1 MILVTGATG
10 NVGRHLVNLL
20 LQAGEQVRAISRNPE
35 RAALP
40 DGVEVMRADMS
51 QEEDLRAALRGADRA
66 FLLPA
71 AGQVDGFLREATEAG
86 LGHVVLLSALA
97 VTMEQAGVL
106 GSVHAGYEQAV
117 AGSGLPWTFLRP
129 GAFMANDLQ
138 WAPGVR
144 SDGVVR
150 APFAQAATA
159 PVDERDI
166 AAVAARTL
174 LDDGHAG
181 KAYALT
187 GPDSLTTAERVRIL
201 GEVLGRDLRLEELSP
216 EQAREQMIRHTPA
229 VVADSVLT
237 LFASFA
243 GRAADVSP
251 VVRELTGR
259 APHTYAAWAARNAA
273 AFR

>member
-10 NVGRHLVNLL
+10 NVGRHLVELL
-20 LQAGEQVRAISRNPE
+20 LGAGEQVRAISRAPE
-35 RAALP
+35 RAGLP
-40 DGVEVMRADMS
+40 DGVEVVKADMS
-51 QEEDLRAALRGADRA
+51 RAEDLRVALRGADRA

-71 AGQVDGFLREATEAG
+71 AGQVDGFLREAARAG

-97 VTMEQAGVL
+97 VTMKQAGVL
-106 GSVHAGYEQAV
+106 GSAHAEHERAV

-129 GAFMANDLQ
+129 GAFMANDLR

-144 SDGVVR
+144 NGGVVR
-150 APFAQAATA
+150 APFAEAATA
-159 PVDERDI
+159 PIDERDI

-181 KAYALT
+181 KAYELS
-187 GPDSLTTAERVRIL
+187 GPASLTTADRVRIL

-216 EQAREQMIRHTPA
+216 EQAREQMIAHTPA
-229 VVADSVLT
+229 AVVDSVLT
-237 LFASFA
+237 LFASFV

-251 VVRELTGR
+251 AVRELTGDEPR
-259 APHTYAAWAARNAA
+259 AYADWAARNAA
-273 AFR
+273 AFS

>member
-10 NVGRHLVNLL
+10 NVGRHLVDLL

-35 RAALP
+35 RAGLP
-40 DGVEVMRADMS
+40 GDVEVVRADMS
-51 QEEDLRAALRGADRA
+51 RAEDLRPALKGVDRA
-66 FLLPA
+66 FLFPA
-71 AGQVDGFLREATEAG
+71 AGQAHGFLSEAAKAG

-97 VTMEQAGVL
+97 VTMRQAGAL
-106 GSVHAGYEQAV
+106 GRVHAEHEQAV

-129 GAFMANDLQ
+129 GAFMANDLR
-138 WAPGVR
+138 WAPGIR
-144 SDGVVR
+144 DDGVVR

-181 KAYALT
+181 KAYELS
-187 GPDSLTTAERVRIL
+187 GPASLTTAERVRIL
-201 GEVLGRDLRLEELSP
+201 GEVLGRDLRLEELTP
-216 EQAREQMIRHTPA
+216 AQARAQMITHTPE
-229 VVADSVLT
+229 VVVDSVLT
-237 LFASFA
+237 LFASFV
-243 GRAADVSP
+243 GRTADVSP
-251 VVRELTGR
+251 AVRELTGS
-259 APHTYAAWAARNAA
+259 APHTYADWATRNAA

>member
-35 RAALP
+35 RADLP
-40 DGVEVMRADMS
+40 EGVEVIRADMS
-51 QEEDLRAALRGADRA
+51 REEDLRAALQGADRA
-66 FLLPA
+66 FLFPA
-71 AGQVDGFLREATEAG
+71 AGQVHGFLSEAAKAG

-97 VTMEQAGVL
+97 VTMKQAGVI
-106 GSVHAGYEQAV
+106 GSVHAEYEQAV

-129 GAFMANDLQ
+129 GAFMANDLR
-138 WAPGVR
+138 WAPGVKNG
-144 SDGVVR
+144 GVVR
-150 APFAQAATA
+150 APFAEAATA
-159 PVDERDI
+159 PIDERDI

-187 GPDSLTTAERVRIL
+187 GPASLTTAERVRIL
-201 GEVLGRDLRLEELSP
+201 GEALGRDLHLEELSP
-216 EQAREQMIRHTPA
+216 EQAREQMITQTPA
-229 VVADSVLT
+229 AVVDSILT
-237 LFASFA
+237 LFASFV
-243 GRAADVSP
+243 GRPADVSP
-251 VVRELTGR
+251 AVRELTGS
-259 APHTYAAWAARNAA
+259 APHTYADWAARNAA

>member
-10 NVGRHLVNLL
+10 NVGRHLVDLL
-20 LQAGEQVRAISRNPE
+20 LGAGEQVRAISRNPE
-35 RAALP
+35 RAGLP
-40 DGVEVMRADMS
+40 DGVEVVKADMS
-51 QEEDLRAALRGADRA
+51 QAEDLRAALRGADRA

-71 AGQVDGFLREATEAG
+71 AGQVDGFLREAARAG

-97 VTMEQAGVL
+97 VTMKQAGVL
-106 GSVHAGYEQAV
+106 GSAHAEYERAV

-129 GAFMANDLQ
+129 GAFMANDLR

-144 SDGVVR
+144 NGGVVR
-150 APFAQAATA
+150 APFAEAATA
-159 PVDERDI
+159 PIDERDI

-181 KAYALT
+181 KAYELS
-187 GPDSLTTAERVRIL
+187 GPASLTTADRVRIL

-216 EQAREQMIRHTPA
+216 EQAREQMIAHTPA
-229 VVADSVLT
+229 PVVDSVLT
-237 LFASFA
+237 LFASFV

-251 VVRELTGR
+251 AVRELTGD
-259 APHTYAAWAARNAA
+259 APHPYADWAARNAA
-273 AFR
+273 AFS

>member
-1 MILVTGATG
+1 MTGATG

-35 RAALP
+35 RAGLP
-40 DGVEVMRADMS
+40 DGVEVVRADMS
-51 QEEDLRAALRGADRA
+51 KADDLRAALRGADRA

-144 SDGVVR
+144 NDGVVR
-150 APFAQAATA
+150 APFAEAATA

-187 GPDSLTTAERVRIL
+187 GPASLTTAERVRIL

-216 EQAREQMIRHTPA
+216 EQAREQMIKHTPA
-229 VVADSVLT
+229 VVADSVLA
-237 LFASFA
+237 LFASFV
-243 GRAADVSP
+243 GKTADVSP

-259 APHTYAAWAARNAA
+259 APHTYANWAAGNAA